1 MKRLRLVAL
10 TLMVAAL
17 AAGAVTAA
25 PKKNAGKD
33 SSKDSSKSS
42 SKTSSTEPVNDSDAV
57 LVRIGSEI
65 ITPRMLTARLME
77 LPEQYRAQY
86 STPDGKKQLLD
97 RLVEEKV
104 WMKDA
109 DANGVTKRPEL
120 VQQIESQKRDLLIR
134 TWVNEVMAK
143 NAPPSDSEA
152 KVYYDAH
159 MDEWKTPGSA
169 TLRHIQVKTEADAK
183 RVLGLVRA
191 KGADWDKLVKANSS
205 DTLTRKNGGM
215 LGTATREGGFTGI
228 GPQPAWVDSAIAIG
242 AGKIVGP
249 WKSDKGWHVVKIEAV
264 HPETVRDFDQVRSF
278 IVRQLGQDRTQK
290 YYQDQLVR
298 IKAQFKVSPDS
309 DAIHKWMS
317 AKKSARDLFQEAQ
330 AAGDAPAR
338 IAAYRKVVDEYP
350 DADVTPQ
357 ALFMVGFINSEELK
371 DFDAAE
377 KVFKELLQ
385 KYPKSELS
393 TSAQWMVE
401 HMRTDAVPAFMN
413 PDSTA
418 SAAKKPA
425 AKGGGG
431 TP

>member
-1 MKRLRLVAL
+1 MKRLRLLAL
-10 TLMVAAL
+10 TLTVAAL

-25 PKKNAGKD
+25 PKKNAKPD
-33 SSKDSSKSS
+33 SSKNSSKSS
-42 SKTSSTEPVNDSDAV
+42 ATQPADDSDAV
-57 LVRIGSEI
+57 LVRIGSEV

-97 RLVEEKV
+97 RMVEEKV

-109 DANGVTKRPEL
+109 DANGVTKRPEV

-152 KVYYDAH
+152 KVYYDGH
-159 MDEWKTPGSA
+159 LDEWKTPGNA
-169 TLRHIQVKTEADAK
+169 TLRHIQLKTEADAK

-191 KGADWDKLVKANSS
+191 KGADWDKLVKANST
-205 DTLTRKNGGM
+205 DTLTKKNGGL
-215 LGTATREGGFTGI
+215 LGTATREGGFSGL

-249 WKSDKGWHVVKIEAV
+249 WKSDKGWHVIKIDAV

-278 IVRQLGQDRTQK
+278 IVRQLGQESTQK

-330 AAGDAPAR
+330 AAGDSQAR

-371 DFDAAE
+371 DYDSAE
-377 KVFKELLQ
+377 RVFRELLQ
-385 KYPKSELS
+385 KYPKSELA
-393 TSAQWMVE
+393 TSAQWMVD